1 MTEKQLEE
9 RMEELYENLPEL
21 PETEYR
27 LINKEMF
34 VKGLQTFVKLGKFQI
49 LDEIRTDITNKV
61 EQL

>member
-1 MTEKQLEE
+1 MTEKQLKE

-21 PETEYR
+21 SETEYR

-34 VKGLQTFVKLGKFQI
+34 VRALQAFVKLGKFQI
-49 LDEIRTDITNKV
+49 LDEIRTDIINKV